1 MSSKVGSILDQRGI
15 KYAKKFYAANKP
27 AWKHYTPNH
36 VTLSGKKFRT
46 KKADPPFSVI
56 EQALVPKLLALDA
69 DSIRLSCTLCRFAN
83 KVTGFSYPS
92 KRKLMQKLGYVPYHT
107 NALSGATK
115 VGLNKKQRAT
125 RQKQMLSWG
134 HKLDLALQTL
144 IEARL
149 IKAGAID
156 IKSNDGSIR
165 TSEGYY
171 ILREDGSKRNLKQ
184 LKFKHAT
191 FVIPGWLFD
200 IGALASRTQSKR
212 SGFEPL
218 SIDCIPVLLLALRDN
233 DMLRFGGIDPDRIRL
248 ANGKVTL
255 NRFGWP
261 SELPFSIPQFE
272 KAIDELL
279 KRKILKSHSSIFS
292 SSHGQLIERNA
303 QNAEAKSDEV
313 NVVALAFR

>member
-1 MSSKVGSILDQRGI
+1 MGSILNQRGI
-15 KYAKKFYAANKP
+15 KYAETFYAANKP
-27 AWKHYTPNH
+27 AWEHYTTNH
-36 VTLSGKKFRT
+36 VTLTGKKFRA

-69 DSIRLSCTLCRFAN
+69 DSIRLYCTLCRFAN

-92 KRKLMQKLGYVPYHT
+92 KRKLMRKLGYVPYHT

-125 RQKQMLSWG
+125 RQKQMECWG
-134 HKLDLALQTL
+134 NKLEVALQIL

-149 IKAGAID
+149 IKPGSID

-171 ILREDGSKRNLKQ
+171 ILREFGSKRNLKQ
-184 LKFKHAT
+184 LNFKQAT

-200 IGALASRTQSKR
+200 IGALASHTHSKR

-218 SIDCIPVLLLALRDN
+218 SINCIPVLLLALRDN
-233 DMLRFGGIDPDRIRL
+233 DILRYGGIDPHKIRL
-248 ANGKVTL
+248 VDGKSTL
-255 NRFGWP
+255 NRLGWP
-261 SELPFSIPQFE
+261 SELAFSVPQFE
-272 KAIDELL
+272 NAIDELRR
-279 KRKILKSHSSIFS
+279 RKILASHSSIFS
-292 SSHGQLIERNA
+292 SSHGQLIKRNA
-303 QNAEAKSDEV
+303 EDADANSDEL